1 MTREDIISFLIT
13 TNETLAAAIVIS
25 TASVLLYNFTR
36 NIRDRVNRS
45 SSILLGTVMVGYL
58 ADSFISL
65 NTNDDVLEVWFRV
78 QWLGLAFLPAAM
90 FHLSDALLANTGM
103 VSRGKRRRVTRIL
116 YGVGAGFTLAA
127 WFTDWLVIDIVEKP
141 VAHMTAGP
149 LFWLYTLYFIL
160 AFVGSMFN
168 VVRAWQRCLTTH
180 TRRRMSYLMAAFW
193 TPAFGMFPYS
203 LLLSLLLG
211 NNLGNLPEGWLWLVF
226 NIANLLVLAMIAFM
240 AYPLAYYGAYKPER
254 IVRAEFLEFMLRGP
268 ATGVMIIFLLQ
279 YFEPFTE
286 VMGIPVGDFM
296 PFVIVGVVL
305 FMHWMITLAQPTLER
320 WLVYTS
326 DQAQAR
332 RLKEISDRLMT
343 RADSNQLLEAILA
356 ALLDQLRVPTAFIAS
371 IHPGGEA
378 RLERVVGELP
388 DKDEIETPVV
398 LSQALESN
406 QPIVKKEGEFFHW
419 EHFWIKPLHVS
430 SALLD
435 AEEEEVELD
444 GDSPLLGILGF
455 WSENGEPDL
464 NEDEQSILNTLT
476 RRAALVLRDN
486 QIQAQMLA
494 GLEALLATNMQPP
507 KPEQTVSPYGQ
518 LSVVT
523 NNTAAEPTWQPTDS
537 VIHDEEFVELVKE
550 ALRDYW
556 GGPKLSESQLLR
568 LNVVGTAAQDDEGNR
583 VRALRRILNDAI
595 ESLRPP
601 EEHQNLSTTEWL
613 LYNILEMRFL
623 QGRKVR
629 EVAQRLAMSQS
640 DFYRKQRV
648 AIEEVARIVAE
659 SEQAFIDEASEEQ
672 PEEEP
677 TP

>member
-1 MTREDIISFLIT
+1 MTREDIISFLIS
-13 TNETLAAAIVIS
+13 TNETLEAAIVIS
-25 TASVLLYNFTR
+25 TASVLLYNLTR

-45 SSILLGTVMVGYL
+45 SSILLGTVMIGYL

-65 NTNDDVLEVWFRV
+65 NTDVSVLEGWFRV

-90 FHLSDALLANTGM
+90 FHLSDALLANTGL

-116 YGVGAGFTLAA
+116 YAVAAGFTLAA
-127 WFTDWLVIDIVEKP
+127 WFTDWLVVEVVDEP
-141 VAHMTAGP
+141 IFHMTGGP
-149 LFWLYTLYFIL
+149 LFWLYALYFVL
-160 AFVGSMFN
+160 AFAGSMFN
-168 VVRAWQRCLTTH
+168 VVRAWKRCLTTY

-203 LLLSLLLG
+203 LLLSSLLG
-211 NNLGNLPEGWLWLVF
+211 NDLGSLPEGWLWLVF
-226 NIANLLVLAMIAFM
+226 NVANLLVLGMIAFM

-268 ATGVMIIFLLQ
+268 ATGVVIIFLLQ

-286 VMGIPVGDFM
+286 VLGIPVGDFT
-296 PFVIVGVVL
+296 PFVIVGMVL

-378 RLERVVGELP
+378 RLERVVGGLP
-388 DKDEIETPVV
+388 NKDEMETPIA
-398 LSQALESN
+398 LSKALELN
-406 QPIVKKEGEFFHW
+406 QPVVEKEGEFFHW
-419 EHFWIKPLHVS
+419 ENFWIKPLHVS

-435 AEEEEVELD
+435 GEEEDVQLD
-444 GDSPLLGILGF
+444 GESPLLGILGF
-455 WSENGEPDL
+455 WSENGEPEL
-464 NEDEQSILNTLT
+464 NADERAILNTLT

-494 GLEALLATNMQPP
+494 GLEALLATNMAISRPG
-507 KPEQTVSPYGQ
+507 QTVSPYGQ

-523 NNTAAEPTWQPTDS
+523 NGTAATWRPTDS

-556 GGPKLSESQLLR
+556 GGPKLSESQLLK

-601 EEHQNLSTTEWL
+601 EEHQNLTTTEWL

-629 EVAQRLAMSQS
+629 EVAQKLAMSQS

-648 AIEEVARIVAE
+648 AIEEVARIIAE
-659 SEQAFIDEASEEQ
+659 SEQAFIDETGEETPQ
-672 PEEEP
+672 EEP
-677 TP
+677 SL